1 LKQQLE
7 DKFPGQLEV
16 TGEATPNTS
25 GWLEVSLKG
34 VVLKLLRMCF
44 QVQVVGGA
52 LLHSKKGGDGYVD
65 NAAKLEKIFSGV
77 EAALK

>member
-1 LKQQLE
+1 M
-7 DKFPGQLEV
+7 G
-16 TGEATPNTS
+16 
-25 GWLEVSLKG
+25 
-34 VVLKLLRMCF
+34 F